1 MTDQQQ
7 HEQTMLQQIS
17 DVAWLVHRGQQRLG
31 ILNKDVQEH
40 FTYITGKELVN
51 FDNENQVREHFG
63 NLTLFEYQIDQPPQK
78 QDVYYI
84 KGYAV
89 DYPEPHALEPDHPD
103 YRADLP
109 LYTKIA
115 GRDVYYAAGYYCICF
130 DKGWKRAHGP
140 KLATL
145 EKYGYE
151 GPFRT
156 ELEARERI
164 RHLNRERK
172 YERS

>member
-1 MTDQQQ
+1 MTEQQY
-7 HEQTMLQQIS
+7 EKTMLQQIS
-17 DVAWLVHRGQQRLG
+17 DVAWLVHRGKHRLG

-40 FTYITGKELVN
+40 YTYITGKELVN
-51 FDNENQVREHFG
+51 FDDENQVIQHFG
-63 NLTLFEYQIDQPPQK
+63 NLSLFEEKIDQPAQK
-78 QDVYYI
+78 QDTYYI

-89 DYPEPHALEPDHPD
+89 DYVEPHALDPDHPD
-103 YRADLP
+103 YRDDLP
-109 LYTKIA
+109 LYTKIE
-115 GRDVYYAAGYYCICF
+115 GRSVYYAAGYYCICF
-130 DKGWKRAHGP
+130 EKGWKHAQGP

-164 RHLNRERK
+164 KVLNRQRRNEH
-172 YERS
+172 S